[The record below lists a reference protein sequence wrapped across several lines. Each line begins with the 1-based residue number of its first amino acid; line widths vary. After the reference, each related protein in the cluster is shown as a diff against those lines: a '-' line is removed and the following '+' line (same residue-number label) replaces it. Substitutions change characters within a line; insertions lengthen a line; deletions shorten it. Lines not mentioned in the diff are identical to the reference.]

1 MVKRQLLYKEW
12 KQSELTFILVML
24 VAVFATPL
32 SFLMGYSS
40 FQTCLNDPT
49 CTTADNYFYYN
60 FSSDIFIVLS
70 WTMGLVFAII
80 QLGYERNKG
89 QIDFTLSLPF
99 SRSTIYHTKFFL
111 GAGIIALVHVLSYAL
126 TYLLILGIEPK
137 ETFGFN
143 SGYFIALV
151 SSLMIYSLC
160 LAAGALTG
168 SATSQ
173 MIVTFSTA
181 ILPYL
186 LIWLPMFHLDFIFKT
201 NRNWVDVSYDY
212 FIMPIAPITYITDR
226 FQYRD
231 PSEYPIWF
239 TGEEFI
245 VPIVMIIVFYLI
257 GLFSF
262 IKHPIERNGSF
273 FLYSKMDR
281 PIQIM
286 VIVFGVLGFGWVGF
300 SSDNSMFGY
309 IAGMLIGGGV
319 GALTSYF
326 LIYRKR

>member
-24 VAVFATPL
+24 VAVFTTPL
-32 SFLMGYSS
+32 SFLLGYSS
-40 FQTCLNDPT
+40 FQTCVNDPT
-49 CTTADNYFYYN
+49 CTTVDHYFYYN
-60 FSSDIFIVLS
+60 FSSDIFIALS
-70 WTMGLVFAII
+70 WTMGLFFAII

-99 SRSTIYHTKFFL
+99 SRSTIFHTKFFL
-111 GAGIIALVHVLSYAL
+111 GAGIITLVHVLSYAF
-126 TYLLILGIEPK
+126 TYLLILGIQPK
-137 ETFGFN
+137 ETFDFN
-143 SGYFIALV
+143 SSYLIALV
-151 SSLMIYSLC
+151 STLMIYSLC

-168 SATSQ
+168 SAISQ
-173 MIVTFSTA
+173 AIVTFSTS

-201 NRNWVDVSYDY
+201 DRSWVDASFDH
-212 FIMPIAPITYITDR
+212 FIMPISPITYITD
-226 FQYRD
+226 FKYRYASD
-231 PSEYPIWF
+231 YPTWF

-245 VPIVMIIVFYLI
+245 IPIVMMIVFYLI

-262 IKHPIERNGSF
+262 MKHPIERNGRF

-281 PIQIM
+281 PIQII

-309 IAGMLIGGGV
+309 ITGMLIGGVV

>member
-49 CTTADNYFYYN
+49 CTPVDNHFYYN
-60 FSSDIFIVLS
+60 FSSDIFIALS
-70 WTMGLVFAII
+70 WTMGLIFAIL

-99 SRSTIYHTKFFL
+99 SRRTIYQTKFFL
-111 GAGIIALVHVLSYAL
+111 GAGMITLVHVLSYAL
-126 TYLLILGIEPK
+126 TYLLILGIQPK
-137 ETFGFN
+137 ETFDFN
-143 SGYFIALV
+143 SGYSIALV

-168 SATSQ
+168 STISQ
-173 MIVTFSTA
+173 AIVTFSTA

-186 LIWLPMFHLDFIFKT
+186 LIWLPMFHLDYIFNM
-201 NRNWVDVSYDY
+201 NRNWIDVSFDN
-212 FIMPIAPITYITDR
+212 FIMPITPITYITD
-226 FQYRD
+226 FKYRD
-231 PSEYPIWF
+231 ASDYPTWF

-245 VPIVMIIVFYLI
+245 IPIVMMFVFYLI

-262 IKHPIERNGSF
+262 MKHPIERNGRF
-273 FLYSKMDR
+273 FLYSNMDR

-286 VIVFGVLGFGWVGF
+286 VIVFGVLGFGWFGF
-300 SSDNSMFGY
+300 SSDNSIVGY
-309 IAGMLIGGGV
+309 IVGMLIGGVV

>member
-24 VAVFATPL
+24 VAVFTTPL
-32 SFLMGYSS
+32 SFLLGYSS

-49 CTTADNYFYYN
+49 CITVDNGFYYN
-60 FSSDIFIVLS
+60 FSSDIFIALS

-99 SRSTIYHTKFFL
+99 SRSTIFHTKFFL
-111 GAGIIALVHVLSYAL
+111 GAGIITLVHVLSYAF
-126 TYLLILGIEPK
+126 TYLLILGIQPK
-137 ETFGFN
+137 ETFDFN
-143 SGYFIALV
+143 SSYLIALV
-151 SSLMIYSLC
+151 STLMIYSLC

-168 SATSQ
+168 SAISQ
-173 MIVTFSTA
+173 AIVTFSTS

-201 NRNWVDVSYDY
+201 DRSWVDASFDH
-212 FIMPIAPITYITDR
+212 FIMPISPITYITD
-226 FQYRD
+226 FKYRD
-231 PSEYPIWF
+231 ASDYPTWF

-245 VPIVMIIVFYLI
+245 IPIVMMIVFYLI

-262 IKHPIERNGSF
+262 MKHPIERNGRF
-273 FLYSKMDR
+273 FLYAKMDR
-281 PIQIM
+281 PIQIL
-286 VIVFGVLGFGWVGF
+286 VIAFGVLGFGWVGF
-300 SSDNSMFGY
+300 SSDTSILGY
-309 IAGMLIGGGV
+309 IVGMIIGGVV